1 MTLRFKGFTL
11 LEILVTVAIIAII
24 TTIAVVAT
32 QNVRLKARDTNRISN
47 VNQVVSALEQYY
59 TRNNTYPTM
68 IVPGEPI
75 QSASTQYLPEV
86 PQNPRPRTDGGCL
99 NNDFHYD
106 KTSDGYQLTF
116 CLGSD
121 NGRLKKGVNVC
132 INGNCLP
139 CEQVKIKDL
148 EGNEYTAVSLGGQC
162 WMAEN
167 LRTKLKADG
176 TCINGGTPPCP
187 DASPSDTD
195 RRCYDNNESA
205 CATGALYTPA
215 GIEMDYDYSLLAQG
229 PQGICPSGWHI
240 PTETEWK
247 ILERHEAGISDPNN
261 ESACAITQ
269 ATQYL
274 NQIPAFGTFGPFFS
288 QAFLGFICQSAG
300 DQMKNGPFNSTM
312 TGFYKPGGGY
322 VGAAP
327 ATPSQ
332 FAVYWSN
339 YMGPMLADEEGGE
352 IGGSYGPGLKAR
364 VLSNTRPTVGTV
376 FYQGGGSWNGETF
389 NGAFSLRCVKNQ

>member
-1 MTLRFKGFTL
+1 MGKKSLLILIGVLVIGISGAAFAQAKPFSITDNTAAFKVDVKPTKKFSCG
-11 LEILVTVAIIAII
+11 A
-24 TTIAVVAT
+24 
-32 QNVRLKARDTNRISN
+32 KIS
-47 VNQVVSALEQYY
+47 
-59 TRNNTYPTM
+59 
-68 IVPGEPI
+68 
-75 QSASTQYLPEV
+75 
-86 PQNPRPRTDGGCL
+86 
-99 NNDFHYD
+99 
-106 KTSDGYQLTF
+106 
-116 CLGSD
+116 
-121 NGRLKKGVNVC
+121 
-132 INGNCLP
+132 
-139 CEQVKIKDL
+139 DL
-148 EGNEYTAVSLGGQC
+148 EGNTYGTTLLGSQC

-288 QAFLGFICQSAG
+288 QAFLGFICQPAG
-300 DQMKNGPFNSTM
+300 DEMKNGPLHSTM

-322 VGAAP
+322 VGAVPRAP
-327 ATPSQ
+327 NQ

-339 YMGPMLADEEGGE
+339 YMGPIDENE
-352 IGGSYGPGLKAR
+352 IGAGYGPGFKAR
-364 VLSNTRPTVGTV
+364 VLTNTRSTVGTV
-376 FYQGGGSWNGETF
+376 FYPGAGGWNGETF
-389 NGAFSLRCVKNQ
+389 NGAFSLRCVKN